1 MRPST
6 PYTINTKGHTVYQCG
21 QPSSTMLHEPHLE
34 HAEHS
39 SFSAT
44 GMEFGCVVN
53 TRQPVTL
60 ASQDSLAQ
68 LCDSIRQAPAPSA
81 KFFLPQYEARMLLSL
96 LWAETT
102 VLPAKYA
109 VEPVP
114 PAEMKTGCIPVQGP
128 FLRVVPVTSQLY
140 QSCRGCPCPIEGSRH
155 SHPQLSRRLAIFNS
169 LLRGTWSSST

>member
-1 MRPST
+1 MVSLLP
-6 PYTINTKGHTVYQCG
+6 QCCTN
-21 QPSSTMLHEPHLE
+21 PTSSTLNIVPLVPLVWSLDVWLTLGNLSRWLLRTVWLSY
-34 HAEHS
+34 AIQ
-39 SFSAT
+39 SA
-44 GMEFGCVVN
+44 
-53 TRQPVTL
+53 RHPP
-60 ASQDSLAQ
+60 
-68 LCDSIRQAPAPSA
+68 QAP
-81 KFFLPQYEARMLLSL
+81 FFLPQYEARMLLSL